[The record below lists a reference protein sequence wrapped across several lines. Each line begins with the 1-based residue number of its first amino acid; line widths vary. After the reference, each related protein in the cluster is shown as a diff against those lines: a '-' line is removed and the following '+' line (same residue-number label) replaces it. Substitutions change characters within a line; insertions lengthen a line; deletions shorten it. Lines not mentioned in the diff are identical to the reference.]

1 MLAIAATP
9 QLVAAYM
16 ADASAKWSSDEYR
29 DAFVYEAQQLES
41 AGEAKVE
48 LSPLVRQLDGTDK
61 HMSALDVKFVHE
73 GKPVTIDLERFQ
85 PSEPAEDPS
94 IDAIMR
100 RAAVIEAHERH
111 QEIKD
116 GLAGPERI
124 NEIAAQ
130 DLEAYSVV
138 VGYPEQAELANS
150 MGQMQH
156 NSEYKV
162 FMSDNAPTSFAASFA
177 AAAPQPAPDLSIKPK
192 GPDMEM

>member
-1 MLAIAATP
+1 ML
-9 QLVAAYM
+9 LC
-16 ADASAKWSSDEYR
+16 
-29 DAFVYEAQQLES
+29 EAQLLES
-41 AGEAKVE
+41 SGEAKAE
-48 LSPLVRQLDGTDK
+48 LSHLIRQLDGTDK
-61 HMSALDVKFVHE
+61 NMNALDIKFVHE

-100 RAAVIEAHERH
+100 RAAVIEAQERH

-116 GLAGPERI
+116 GLASPERVK
-124 NEIAAQ
+124 EIVSQ

-138 VGYPEQAELANS
+138 VGHPEQAELANS
-150 MGQMQH
+150 MSQMQH

-162 FMSDNAPTSFAASFA
+162 FMSDNAPTSFASSIA